1 MVGVWSCLVTPKVV
15 VVVEAVVEVTIWSVM
30 NVVNLDILHE
40 SVVLVHGDWV
50 VEDGEVLPLDVAAGV
65 PVMMVMGAGVMIT
78 FDVF

>member
-1 MVGVWSCLVTPKVV
+1 
-15 VVVEAVVEVTIWSVM
+15 M

-40 SVVLVHGDWV
+40 SVVCVLVHGDWV
-50 VEDGEVLPLDVAAGV
+50 VEDGEVLPLDVAVEV